1 MSVITRYY
9 FRFLP
14 VRWRCAAPVV
24 GPLLPAPWPGPL
36 CVVVPGEQA
45 ATCTCPVLAPH
56 PTTTSLSI
64 TNTNHLYPLTPI
76 HWETPVNWRPG
87 GLSAHFPCWCW
98 CPLFLLARTKD
109 PAKTSFQDR
118 AGQRVPS
125 VLPAAWC
132 GWRAGV
138 WNVMAH
144 RHGAD
149 GTLNRH
155 GAQSDGR
162 EEEKLCKYR
171 KHEWN
176 LPPRYMQIFVQNWH
190 FERARRGSFTFLAF
204 PPLHWSLFTLFT
216 SSNTSITLKHLTE
229 HAEAV

>member
-1 MSVITRYY
+1 M
-9 FRFLP
+9 
-14 VRWRCAAPVV
+14 
-24 GPLLPAPWPGPL
+24 
-36 CVVVPGEQA
+36 
-45 ATCTCPVLAPH
+45 
-56 PTTTSLSI
+56 
-64 TNTNHLYPLTPI
+64 
-76 HWETPVNWRPG
+76 
-87 GLSAHFPCWCW
+87 
-98 CPLFLLARTKD
+98 
-109 PAKTSFQDR
+109 R
-118 AGQRVPS
+118 AGEPFGA
-125 VLPAAWC
+125 PE
-132 GWRAGV
+132 GV
-138 WNVMAH
+138 RLKRYSRSEIDIPNGRLATLCVMAH

-171 KHEWN
+171 KDEWN

-190 FERARRGSFTFLAF
+190 FERARRESFTFLAF

>member
-1 MSVITRYY
+1 MCCAGGWSATACSVARTAMCGGAGRAGGHLY
-9 FRFLP
+9 LP
-14 VRWRCAAPVV
+14 CA
-24 GPLLPAPWPGPL
+24 GS
-36 CVVVPGEQA
+36 
-45 ATCTCPVLAPH
+45 T
-56 PTTTSLSI
+56 TTTSLSI

-98 CPLFLLARTKD
+98 CPLFLLGRTKD

-125 VLPAAWC
+125 VPPAAWC

-162 EEEKLCKYR
+162 EEEKLCKYCEAQGKGR
-171 KHEWN
+171 AKGR
-176 LPPRYMQIFVQNWH
+176 PRNVTQ
-190 FERARRGSFTFLAF
+190 RSFIDGGWWISF
-204 PPLHWSLFTLFT
+204 P
-216 SSNTSITLKHLTE
+216 
-229 HAEAV
+229 